1 MKRLAQVWRE
11 EDGVLSFEWTLLLT
25 LLTIGI
31 VSGLA
36 AARDAIIDEL
46 GDIAQAAQ
54 GIDQSYSLSGI
65 NLSIDFDG
73 PGGLPPFTFTS
84 AASSFQEINGVD
96 NVFTDCGRTS
106 LPGQAGSSD
115 GGA

>member
-1 MKRLAQVWRE
+1 MKWLAKVWRE

-54 GIDQSYSLSGI
+54 GIDQSFSLTGVSLS
-65 NLSIDFDG
+65 LDFNNDNI
-73 PGGLPPFTFTS
+73 PDFTASS
-84 AASSFQEINGVD
+84 AASSFQEQAQD
-96 NVFTDCGRTS
+96 HFFSDCGRS
-106 LPGQAGSSD
+106 SFAGQDPSSD